1 MGHKVK
7 LAKSPNKAKKYR
19 VTFEDGDH
27 VDFGGLGYSD
37 FTKHKNPFRMREYVR
52 RHGGKI
58 SKSIMADEDPDSV
71 LERMLAVDSST
82 KEKWGKLG
90 VKTAGFWSRWLLW
103 SEPTLRDA
111 KKLIT
116 RKYHVH
122 FV

>member
-1 MGHKVK
+1 MVYKVK
-7 LAKSPNKAKKYR
+7 LMKSPNKAKKYR
-19 VTFEDGDH
+19 VTFKDGDH
-27 VDFGGLGYSD
+27 VDFGASGYSD
-37 FTKHKNPFRMREYVR
+37 FTKHKNVFRMREYVR

-58 SKSIMADEDPDSV
+58 SKSIMADEDPNSV
-71 LERMLAVDSST
+71 LERMLTVHSST

>member
-1 MGHKVK
+1 
-7 LAKSPNKAKKYR
+7 
-19 VTFEDGDH
+19 
-27 VDFGGLGYSD
+27 
-37 FTKHKNPFRMREYVR
+37 MREYVR

-58 SKSIMADEDPDSV
+58 PKSIMADEDPNSV
-71 LERMLAVDSST
+71 LERMLAVNSST

>member
-1 MGHKVK
+1 MAYKVR
-7 LAKSPNKAKKYR
+7 LSKSPNKAKKYR

-58 SKSIMADEDPDSV
+58 PKSIMSDEDPNSV
-71 LERMLAVDSST
+71 LERMLSVDSST

-103 SEPTLRDA
+103 SVPTLRDA